1 MRYDK
6 INSQA
11 KINLSLHVIKKLKN
25 NYHNIESL
33 VTFLKLSDDILVRK
47 SSIQDHKVLF
57 YGKFAKG
64 INNQNTITK
73 LLSILDKKNLLSNQK
88 FEIKVKKNIPQQS
101 GMGGGSMNAA
111 SILRYFIKKKIINI
125 SNAKVTK
132 IANLIGSDVVLGL
145 EKKNSILFNNGKIER
160 INYKTNLHVLV
171 AKPNINYS
179 TRSIYLK
186 VKNYSKPI
194 YVSKNQL
201 FFKINNLA
209 RSVNDLE
216 DIVFKKYLSVKNL
229 NFFLSNLPGV
239 IFARMTGTG
248 SAIVAYFKNKRTA
261 NNAAKIFMK
270 KYRNYLFIVSKTI

>member
-88 FEIKVKKNIPQQS
+88 FEIKIKKNIPQKS

-171 AKPNINYS
+171 VKPNINYS

-194 YVSKNQL
+194 YVSKNKL

-239 IFARMTGTG
+239 IFTRMTGTG

>member
-33 VTFLKLSDDILVRK
+33 VTFLKLSDDVLVRK
-47 SSIQDHKVLF
+47 TNTQSHKVLF
-57 YGKFAKG
+57 YGKFAKD
-64 INNQNTITK
+64 INNRNTITK

-88 FEIKVKKNIPQQS
+88 FEIKIKKNIPQKS

-160 INYKTNLHVLV
+160 INYKINLHVLV

-186 VKNYSKPI
+186 VNKYSKPI
-194 YVSKNQL
+194 YASKNKL

-239 IFARMTGTG
+239 IFAE
-248 SAIVAYFKNKRTA
+248 
-261 NNAAKIFMK
+261 
-270 KYRNYLFIVSKTI
+270 

>member
-1 MRYDK
+1 MKYDK

-11 KINLSLHVIKKLKN
+11 KINLSLHVIKKLTN

-33 VTFLKLSDDILVRK
+33 VTFLKLSDNILVRK
-47 SSIQDHKVLF
+47 TNSQSHKVLF

-64 INNQNTITK
+64 INNRNTITK
-73 LLSILDKKNLLSNQK
+73 LLSILDEKNLLSNQK
-88 FEIKVKKNIPQQS
+88 FEIRIKKNIPQKS

-111 SILRYFIKKKIINI
+111 SMLRYFIKKKIIKI
-125 SNAKVTK
+125 SNTKATK

-145 EKKNSILFNNGKIER
+145 EKKNSILFDNGKVER
-160 INYKTNLHVLV
+160 INSKTNLHVLIT
-171 AKPNINYS
+171 KPNINYS
-179 TRSIYLK
+179 TKSIYLK
-186 VKNYSKPI
+186 VKNYSKPK
-194 YVSKNQL
+194 YFTKNEL

-216 DIVFKKYLSVKNL
+216 HIVFKKYLSVKNL
-229 NFFLSNLPGV
+229 KFFLLDLPGV

-248 SAIVAYFKNKRTA
+248 SAIVAYFKTKRTA

>member
-1 MRYDK
+1 MKYDK

-47 SSIQDHKVLF
+47 TNTQSHKVLF
-57 YGKFAKG
+57 YGKFAKD
-64 INNQNTITK
+64 INNRNTITK

-88 FEIKVKKNIPQQS
+88 FEIKIKKNIPQKS

-111 SILRYFIKKKIINI
+111 SILRYFVKKKIINI

-160 INYKTNLHVLV
+160 INY
-171 AKPNINYS
+171 
-179 TRSIYLK
+179 
-186 VKNYSKPI
+186 
-194 YVSKNQL
+194 
-201 FFKINNLA
+201 
-209 RSVNDLE
+209 
-216 DIVFKKYLSVKNL
+216 
-229 NFFLSNLPGV
+229 
-239 IFARMTGTG
+239 
-248 SAIVAYFKNKRTA
+248 
-261 NNAAKIFMK
+261 
-270 KYRNYLFIVSKTI
+270 

>member
-1 MRYDK
+1 MKYDK
-6 INSQA
+6 INSHA
-11 KINLSLHVIKKLKN
+11 KINLSLYVIKKLKN

-88 FEIKVKKNIPQQS
+88 FEIKIKKNIPQKS

-111 SILRYFIKKKIINI
+111 SILRYFIKKKIINF
-125 SNAKVTK
+125 SNAKITK

-194 YVSKNQL
+194 YVSKNQ
-201 FFKINNLA
+201 FF
-209 RSVNDLE
+209 
-216 DIVFKKYLSVKNL
+216 F
-229 NFFLSNLPGV
+229 
-239 IFARMTGTG
+239 
-248 SAIVAYFKNKRTA
+248 
-261 NNAAKIFMK
+261 
-270 KYRNYLFIVSKTI
+270 

>member
-33 VTFLKLSDDILVRK
+33 VTFLKLSDNILIRK
-47 SSIQDHKVLF
+47 SSIQSHKVLF

-88 FEIKVKKNIPQQS
+88 FEIKIEKNIPQKS

-125 SNAKVTK
+125 SNAKITK

-145 EKKNSILFNNGKIER
+145 EKKNSILFNNGKVER
-160 INYKTNLHVLV
+160 VNYKTNLHVLI
-171 AKPNINYS
+171 AKPNVSYS

-186 VKNYSKPI
+186 VKNYSKPL
-194 YVSKNQL
+194 YVSKNKL
-201 FFKINNLA
+201 FFEIDNLA

-216 DIVFKKYLSVKNL
+216 NVVFKKYLSVRNL
-229 NFFLSNLPGV
+229 KFFLLDLPGV

-248 SAIVAYFKNKRTA
+248 SAIVAYFKTKRTA

>member
-88 FEIKVKKNIPQQS
+88 FEIKIKKNIPQKS

-171 AKPNINYS
+171 VKPNINYS

-201 FFKINNLA
+201 FFKIDNLA

-229 NFFLSNLPGV
+229 KFFLLNLPGV